1 MGSSQ
6 EASRQEIEIRDVEG
20 ERQRVVSG
28 TGRRGCG
35 GRGRG
40 GAGTS
45 RAGCPHWVCTGGGC
59 LTSITPM
66 TVVIPCINEKNEA
79 DL

>member
-1 MGSSQ
+1 MGSCQ

-40 GAGTS
+40 VQALAELSAHIGSVQGVGVS
-45 RAGCPHWVCTGGGC
+45 P
-59 LTSITPM
+59 P
-66 TVVIPCINEKNEA
+66 
-79 DL
+79 

>member
-6 EASRQEIEIRDVEG
+6 EASEREIEIRDVEG

-28 TGRRGCG
+28 TGRRGCE

-40 GAGTS
+40 VRASAELGAQIGS
-45 RAGCPHWVCTGGGC
+45 VQGVGVSP
-59 LTSITPM
+59 P
-66 TVVIPCINEKNEA
+66 
-79 DL
+79 